1 MLGRKQLVTFTF
13 ATLVAAAV
21 MSPALGAVRP
31 DDRAGPL
38 GAQPARIT
46 AVTSDRSDVFTRA
59 VARHGSTAPA
69 AISVSTSSAAGFHW
83 FDAGIG
89 AAAGVV
95 ACLTLVFAAGRLLRP
110 NSSATAH

>member
-38 GAQPARIT
+38 GAEPARIT
-46 AVTSDRSDVFTRA
+46 VVTRDRSDVFTRA
-59 VARHGSTAPA
+59 VARHESTTPA
-69 AISVSTSSAAGFHW
+69 AVSVSTSSAAGFHW
-83 FDAGIG
+83 VDAGIG